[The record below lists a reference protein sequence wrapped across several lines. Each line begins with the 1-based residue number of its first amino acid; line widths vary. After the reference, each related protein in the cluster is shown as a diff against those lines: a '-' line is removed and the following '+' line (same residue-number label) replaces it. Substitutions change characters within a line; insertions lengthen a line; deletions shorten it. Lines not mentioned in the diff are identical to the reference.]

1 MGTEQNVKRNIVKR
15 QVKRNL
21 KGNDMQLIAIG
32 LGQGNPFAYLFL
44 FMILYPPIAVII
56 FAIIDKIKKR

>member
-1 MGTEQNVKRNIVKR
+1 
-15 QVKRNL
+15 
-21 KGNDMQLIAIG
+21 MQLIAIG

-44 FMILYPPIAVII
+44 LMILYPPIVVII